1 MTNEQLLQ
9 LIKDDQALGELLLK
23 AQISTSLGGLV
34 APQQAREFIDMSV
47 EQTAPLRR
55 MRVVTGIVRSY
66 ELHDISLGEPV
77 LRPAVEGTAPDASD
91 VSAPTITQRVLQ
103 PRPVRADFDVTFD
116 MIRQNIEGEGL
127 NATLNRLFSKQFG
140 KDIVYVAFNGDTAYD
155 PTDTTPKGKATRA
168 LDGLLKQ
175 LGADADVHV
184 YTIPSTPIY
193 SGSNGVFSSMI
204 KLLPKDYR
212 DDRSALAFFVSQNVL
227 DAYEDEIADRQTT
240 TADAVMFGSADVS
253 RYKRIEIVPVYG
265 LPDNKIILT
274 VQRNLVVGFG
284 RDMQVGMDVYNR
296 KGVVEVTI
304 RTDVD
309 VSYIRGDAVVLGT

>member
-155 PTDTTPKGKATRA
+155 PMDTTPKGKATRA

-175 LGADADVHV
+175 LAADADVHV
-184 YTIPSTPIY
+184 YSIPSTPTY
-193 SGSNGVFSSMI
+193 SGSSGVFSAMI

-265 LPDNKIILT
+265 LPDDKIILT